1 MQDNGKLPNVAALE
15 KRLGDLKDR
24 KDKLMKQYG
33 NIKDEITDLE
43 RMQKDIEKRERST
56 SQRTKSEELE

>member
-24 KDKLMKQYG
+24 KDKLMKRYG